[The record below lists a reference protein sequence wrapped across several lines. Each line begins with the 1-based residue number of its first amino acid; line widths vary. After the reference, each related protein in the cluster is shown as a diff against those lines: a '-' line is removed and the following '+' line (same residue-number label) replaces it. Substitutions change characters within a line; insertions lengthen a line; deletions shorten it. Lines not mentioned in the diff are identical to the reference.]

1 VLVQYRR
8 AAGVVWR
15 RAHGSVFVLPDSGR
29 EVVVLTDTGEEL
41 WWLLA
46 EPMTIDQAAHRLAE
60 IYGVPDAAVSRDVA
74 PVVDELAAR
83 GVLERG

>member
-1 VLVQYRR
+1 MLDRFRR

-15 RAHGSVFVLPDSGR
+15 QAHGSVFVLPDGGGD
-29 EVVVLTDTGEEL
+29 VVVLTGTGEQL

-46 EPMTIDQAAHRLAE
+46 EPMTIDQAARRLAD

-74 PVVDELAAR
+74 PVVADLAAR